1 MGSVFGGGGG
11 GGGGPAPDTT
21 TQFIREAPGIEERKL
36 ELMDLARQ
44 TAQSPISIPDIQVQG
59 LSPLEQAAITQAGQ
73 TGVGAGAVGQAIT
86 GTQAAM
92 GAPNISQ
99 FYNPYQSY
107 VLDEINRQYSL
118 SPPFPLYTY
127 LRVVRK
133 KVFTSLKKIFYG
145 NLQMLIILFYPHII
159 YLM

>member
-1 MGSVFGGGGG
+1 MGSIFGGGGG

-36 ELMDLARQ
+36 ELMDIARQ

-73 TGVGAGAVGQAIT
+73 TGIGAGAVGQVLVLFNCS
-86 GTQAAM
+86 TQAAI
-92 GAPNISQ
+92 GSYLTISK

-107 VLDEINRQYSL
+107 VLDEINRQSAMQTK
-118 SPPFPLYTY
+118 S
-127 LRVVRK
+127 
-133 KVFTSLKKIFYG
+133 
-145 NLQMLIILFYPHII
+145 NC
-159 YLM
+159 